1 MKCSSARISDWIEKF
16 ASFTD
21 PNQLGFTRFSY
32 TKEDVAARR
41 FLIQEMKSLNLE
53 VWMDH
58 VGNIFGR
65 RLGNGRKQ
73 KPIVVGSH
81 LDTVQ
86 SGGKYDGI
94 SGVITG
100 LEVVRLLNEHQIQ
113 LDAPIEVIA
122 YAEEEGGRFGSAFIG
137 SKWLAG
143 EIQRKDLDDY
153 HDGEEN
159 TIASECSKLDVL
171 NEEVKRCERRKI
183 DPQATFELH
192 IEQGPVLESKGN
204 ILGVVDTITGS
215 SAYQVIIKGQAN
227 HAGTIPMDMRKDA
240 FVAVS
245 EISLALNGLA
255 KEQAIHTVG
264 TIGFVEVKPNAYN
277 IIPGQ
282 VEFSMDIR
290 SLDQTCMEQ
299 VTSQMKEVI
308 KRVAEDSG
316 LEFTIRTKHNQPV
329 VSLSEPLVSALST
342 SAEKRNY
349 KYITM
354 GSGAGHD
361 TLVMARMAPSAMVFV
376 PSKAGR
382 SHCPEEFTQPEEI
395 AKGSDL
401 ILDAILQIQSY

>member
-1 MKCSSARISDWIEKF
+1 MQCSSARIGEWIETF

-21 PNQLGFTRFSY
+21 SKQQGFTRFSY
-32 TKEDVAARR
+32 TKEDIVARR
-41 FLIQEMKSLNLE
+41 YLIQEMKNLNLE

-65 RLGNGRKQ
+65 RPGNKQNQ

-94 SGVITG
+94 AGVVTG
-100 LEVVRLLNEHQIQ
+100 LEVVRVLNEHQIQ

-143 EIQRKDLDDY
+143 EIQLEELDKY
-153 HDGEEN
+153 RDGEGKP
-159 TIASECSKLDVL
+159 IATECLKLDVL
-171 NEEVKRCERRKI
+171 NEEVKRCERREI
-183 DPQATFELH
+183 SPQATFELH

-215 SAYQVIIKGQAN
+215 SAYQVVIKGEAN

-245 EISLALNGLA
+245 EISLALNRLA
-255 KEQAIHTVG
+255 KDQPIHTVG
-264 TIGFVEVKPNAYN
+264 TIGFIEMKPNAYN
-277 IIPGQ
+277 IIPGE
-282 VEFSMDIR
+282 VAFSMDIR

-299 VTSQMKEVI
+299 VTIQMKELI
-308 KRVAEDSG
+308 KRVAEDGG

-329 VSLSEPLVSALST
+329 VSLSEPLVSALSA
-342 SAEKRNY
+342 SAEKRGY
-349 KYITM
+349 DYIKM

-361 TLVMARMAPSAMVFV
+361 TLVLARMAPSAMVFV

-382 SHCPEEFTQPEEI
+382 SHCPEEFTQPDQI
-395 AKGSDL
+395 AGGCDL
-401 ILDAILQIQSY
+401 ILDAITQIQLD